1 MCVCVGDV
9 IERMITLC
17 GRSFISFVIVLTS
30 EAANENERLRLV
42 ETKMR
47 NRRKNERLRLV
58 ETMMRNRRKN
68 FYLLHACV

>member
-1 MCVCVGDV
+1 MW
-9 IERMITLC
+9 EKFHL
-17 GRSFISFVIVLTS
+17 VLTS